1 MSLRPTQV
9 DEKRVLSEAALPWK
23 RRPRLCHL
31 DRSAAQRRRKMF
43 ANATNSYRKSGVAQR
58 RDLRFSFSA
67 LTQTL
72 KPKSLSILYGQLKS
86 WHHTSG

>member
-9 DEKRVLSEAALPWK
+9 DEKRLLSEAALPWK

-31 DRSAAQRRRKMF
+31 DRSA
-43 ANATNSYRKSGVAQR
+43 AQR

-72 KPKSLSILYGQLKS
+72 KPKSLSILYGRLK
-86 WHHTSG
+86 